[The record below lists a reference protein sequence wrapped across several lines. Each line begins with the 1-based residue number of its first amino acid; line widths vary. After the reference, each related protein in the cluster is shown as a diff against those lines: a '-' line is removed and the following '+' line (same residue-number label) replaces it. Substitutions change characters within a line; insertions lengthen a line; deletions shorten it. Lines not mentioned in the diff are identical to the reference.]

1 MNARA
6 VSPNGG
12 MTFMPEAGVSRFVKW
27 SIGLHAL
34 AIVLLF
40 VIPREWIVTKKPNR
54 AVMTISLG
62 GSSGQRTSGTTP
74 MGGRTIEQVAPPPKR
89 PEPIKRVDTAKP
101 PAPTPVPPRPTPPV
115 APPRV
120 ADTAK
125 PAPPQA
131 TRPPVTGAEVRQG
144 NTAIETGAK
153 GLGAGLSFAREG
165 TGGETNLAD
174 FCCPEYA
181 LLLTSTIESFWVK
194 DQPERG
200 VTVLKFTIL
209 RTGEIVDVTVAERS
223 GSGQLDR
230 AAQRAVEM
238 TKGKLP
244 PLPSQYTG
252 QRLIINLRF
261 PYGEK

>member
-1 MNARA
+1 MALMA
-6 VSPNGG
+6 
-12 MTFMPEAGVSRFVKW
+12 EAGVSKFIKW
-27 SIGLHAL
+27 SIGLHTV
-34 AIVLLF
+34 AIVLAF
-40 VIPREWIVTKKPNR
+40 VVPREWLVAKKPNR
-54 AVMTISLG
+54 AVMSISLG
-62 GSSGQRTSGTTP
+62 GSSGQKTTGTTP
-74 MGGRTIEQVAPPPKR
+74 MGGRTIEEVAPQPRR

-101 PAPTPVPPRPTPPV
+101 VAPTP

-120 ADTAK
+120 APPVSPPRISDVAK
-125 PAPPQA
+125 PALPPV
-131 TRPPVTGAEVRQG
+131 TRPPVTGAQVKQG
-144 NTAIETGAK
+144 NTAIETGAT
-153 GLGAGLSFAREG
+153 GLGAGLTFGREG

-181 LLLTSTIESFWVK
+181 RLLTTTIESFWAK

-200 VTVLKFTIL
+200 VTVVKFTIQKNG
-209 RTGEIVDVTVAERS
+209 TIVDVSITERS

-230 AAQRAVEM
+230 AALRAIEL

-244 PLPSQYTG
+244 PLPQQYTG